1 MSITRHYCQKKSAG
15 DFKVETRHF
24 LTTAPKP
31 CASSPKPLR
40 TILSQPIARGL
51 RRGGASGRGLRRLEG
66 LDAAPLDTNGIQCTL
81 FGVALT
87 FIETPHF
94 TRQIAE
100 WVGDGE
106 YRAFQ
111 QQLLEDPERGDLLVG
126 CRGLRKVR
134 MALGGRGKSGG
145 ARVIYLYLP
154 EDHVLYL
161 FLLFKK
167 SDHANL
173 SKSQRNQLGDLAD
186 QIKSEYARKRQDS

>member
-1 MSITRHYCQKKSAG
+1 MT
-15 DFKVETRHF
+15 
-24 LTTAPKP
+24 
-31 CASSPKPLR
+31 
-40 TILSQPIARGL
+40 
-51 RRGGASGRGLRRLEG
+51 
-66 LDAAPLDTNGIQCTL
+66 
-81 FGVALT
+81 LT

-106 YRAFQ
+106 YRPFQ

>member
-1 MSITRHYCQKKSAG
+1 M
-15 DFKVETRHF
+15 
-24 LTTAPKP
+24 
-31 CASSPKPLR
+31 
-40 TILSQPIARGL
+40 
-51 RRGGASGRGLRRLEG
+51 
-66 LDAAPLDTNGIQCTL
+66 
-81 FGVALT
+81 
-87 FIETPHF
+87 
-94 TRQIAE
+94 
-100 WVGDGE
+100 GDGE
-106 YRAFQ
+106 YRPFQ